1 MLRDFPSGLTLA
13 AVTGTLYALKMY
25 LALLHWN
32 FGDDACGLLVL
43 VGIMLSA
50 TGFFGEFV
58 AAARLNR
65 RLLEASA
72 EIDQR
77 KRRFNE
83 SARARA
89 LRLNAYA
96 LASLDGTTAT
106 HSAMVAPEMAKVT
119 PAFGFGFRLKV
130 VGRILAVVERPT
142 FADEPTVDVFAARVA
157 HGQQPGLSIT
167 AWPTQSTCRS
177 RRYSF
182 SHSAANWPH
191 GHCCPW
197 AVHI

>member
-1 MLRDFPSGLTLA
+1 
-13 AVTGTLYALKMY
+13 
-25 LALLHWN
+25 
-32 FGDDACGLLVL
+32 
-43 VGIMLSA
+43 MLSA

-96 LASLDGTTAT
+96 LASLDGELCWNLGDAVIRRR
-106 HSAMVAPEMAKVT
+106 SV
-119 PAFGFGFRLKV
+119 
-130 VGRILAVVERPT
+130 LAC
-142 FADEPTVDVFAARVA
+142 
-157 HGQQPGLSIT
+157 
-167 AWPTQSTCRS
+167 W
-177 RRYSF
+177 
-182 SHSAANWPH
+182 
-191 GHCCPW
+191 
-197 AVHI
+197 